1 MSLEKAKSFLNKA
14 EEDDALREKL
24 EDLEGDSAAAVKLG
38 AEHGFEFTAEEFN
51 AAMDE
56 MYYGDLSDDELEDA
70 AGGQTGYRPPLGFD

>member
-14 EEDDALREKL
+14 EEDENLREKL
-24 EDLEGDSAAAVKLG
+24 EGLEGDGVAAVKLG
-38 AEHGFEFTAEEFN
+38 AEFGFEFTVEEFN

>member
-38 AEHGFEFTAEEFN
+38 AEHGFVFTAEEFN

-56 MYYGDLSDDELEDA
+56 LYYGDLSDDELEDA
-70 AGGQTGYRPPLGFD
+70 AGGKSGYRPPLGFD